1 MEYEQVSFIML
12 HTSHKKPKRALHISS
27 YTMKFISVV
36 VAVLASFVAANGQ
49 EEEFVPQMHRRLVEV
64 KSKNN
69 ASNRN
74 RNLRGD
80 HRGSSSLLDAL
91 DQMPVPKP
99 VKTKS
104 SK

>member
-12 HTSHKKPKRALHISS
+12 DTSHKKPKRALHISS

-64 KSKNN
+64 KSNNN
-69 ASNRN
+69 ASN